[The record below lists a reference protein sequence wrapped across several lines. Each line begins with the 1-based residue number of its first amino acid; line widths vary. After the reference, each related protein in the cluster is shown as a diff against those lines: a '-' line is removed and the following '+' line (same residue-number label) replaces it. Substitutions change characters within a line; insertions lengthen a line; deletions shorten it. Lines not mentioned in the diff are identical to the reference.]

1 GGTPVVLDADVDISD
16 AELDALDNYNGA
28 SVTLVRNTGADA
40 EDVFS
45 NDGLLGI
52 LTEGQTFAYDGTT
65 IGTVTTNNGTLVLT
79 FNSDAT
85 SALVDATLQS
95 IAYSNSSD
103 DPPASAQI
111 NWTFDD
117 GDASVPLQATG
128 STTVSI
134 TAVNDTPTLAAT
146 PADDT
151 LTENTDVTSDAVFPT
166 VTIDPIETG
175 DSISEAQVTLA
186 GGLEDSDIINVN
198 GTAITGLTTTSAT
211 TAALAGGGTYDYDHT
226 TGVLTINFAGSTNA
240 AAAETILEAITFG
253 IDASDN
259 DPSTIA
265 RTVTLNTVTDN
276 GGGGSSDTNA
286 DINEMATISVGAVND
301 EPTFTNL
308 NGSTIFTED
317 DTAVVLDADVDI
329 SDAEL
334 DALSGG
340 SGNYDGS
347 TLTLVRNGSANADD
361 RFSNSGLLATLTES
375 GALTYNDTDIGT
387 VSTNNGGTLVLIFD
401 ANATSTLVDSTLQS
415 IAYSNANGTPP
426 ASVQIDW
433 TFDDGDPGG
442 ALQAT
447 GNSTVYIDLT
457 DAANTVVVDTTS
469 DIADGDTSNVLA
481 LMNDKGADGM
491 ISLREAILA
500 TNNTVNDGSYL
511 DRIEFDFIDN
521 QAGHYYYQDD

>member
-1 GGTPVVLDADVDISD
+1 
-16 AELDALDNYNGA
+16 
-28 SVTLVRNTGADA
+28 
-40 EDVFS
+40 
-45 NDGLLGI
+45 
-52 LTEGQTFAYDGTT
+52 
-65 IGTVTTNNGTLVLT
+65 
-79 FNSDAT
+79 
-85 SALVDATLQS
+85 
-95 IAYSNSSD
+95 
-103 DPPASAQI
+103 
-111 NWTFDD
+111 
-117 GDASVPLQATG
+117 
-128 STTVSI
+128 
-134 TAVNDTPTLAAT
+134 
-146 PADDT
+146 
-151 LTENTDVTSDAVFPT
+151 
-166 VTIDPIETG
+166 
-175 DSISEAQVTLA
+175 
-186 GGLEDSDIINVN
+186 
-198 GTAITGLTTTSAT
+198 TGLTTTSAT

-226 TGVLTINFAGSTNA
+226 TGILTINFAGSTNA
-240 AAAETILEAITFG
+240 AAAEAILEAITFG

-259 DPSTIA
+259 DPSTTA

-276 GGGGSSDTNA
+276 GGGADTNA
-286 DINEMATISVGAVND
+286 DINETATISVGAAND

-308 NGSTIFTED
+308 NGSIIFTED

-334 DALSGG
+334 DALNSG

-347 TLTLVRNGSANADD
+347 TLTLERNGSANADD
-361 RFSNSGLLATLTES
+361 VFSESGLLATLNES
-375 GALTYNDTDIGT
+375 GVLDYNGTTIGT
-387 VSTNNGGTLVLIFD
+387 VTTNSGGTLVLSFN

-457 DAANTVVVDTTS
+457 DAANTIVVDTTS

-500 TNNTVNDGSYL
+500 TNNTVNDGS
-511 DRIEFDFIDN
+511 
-521 QAGHYYYQDD
+521 